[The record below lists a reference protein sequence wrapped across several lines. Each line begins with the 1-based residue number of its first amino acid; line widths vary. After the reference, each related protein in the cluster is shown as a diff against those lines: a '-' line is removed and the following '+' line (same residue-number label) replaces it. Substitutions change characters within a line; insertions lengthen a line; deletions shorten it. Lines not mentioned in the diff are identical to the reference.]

1 MQNLFSAQTAD
12 GSEVSGSLGAGLK
25 TVFCWGTFDS
35 ATVKVQLSPDG
46 SEWFDL
52 DDLTFTAKGVVNF
65 MTQIGVQYRANLSS
79 AGGSTSVNLGIA

>member
-12 GSEVSGSLGAGLK
+12 GSEVSDSLGAGLK

-46 SEWFDL
+46 LEWFDFS
-52 DDLTFTAKGVVNF
+52 DLTFTAKAAMNF
-65 MTQIGVQYRANLSS
+65 KTQIGVQYRANLSS
-79 AGGSTSVNLGIA
+79 AGGSTSVNLSIV